1 MLSKYDLKSVTM
13 LKVENRFE
21 IRTASVVNSINDNNN
36 CEIEISVAPNLQVDQ
51 LIFSNLNPYQDGV

>member
-1 MLSKYDLKSVTM
+1 M
-13 LKVENRFE
+13 LKAENRFE

-36 CEIEISVAPNLQVDQ
+36 CEIEISVAPNPEVDQ